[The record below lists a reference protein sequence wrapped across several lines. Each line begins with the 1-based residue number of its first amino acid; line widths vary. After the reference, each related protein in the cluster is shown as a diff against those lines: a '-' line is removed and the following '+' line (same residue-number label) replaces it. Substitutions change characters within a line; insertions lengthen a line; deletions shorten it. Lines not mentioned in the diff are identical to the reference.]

1 MNDGLAL
8 ILFVFTWFWIW
19 LNNVQP
25 KEQKEKMKA

>member
-25 KEQKEKMKA
+25 KEQKEKMK